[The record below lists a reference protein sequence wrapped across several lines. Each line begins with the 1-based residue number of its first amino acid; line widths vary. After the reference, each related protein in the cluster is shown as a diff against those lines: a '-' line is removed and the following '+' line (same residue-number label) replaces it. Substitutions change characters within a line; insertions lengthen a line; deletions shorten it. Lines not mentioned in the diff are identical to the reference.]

1 VPPRRRPGGPTAL
14 YLTGQMANGGG
25 RSAGKTWRFV
35 ATPTVEGSQAVLRL
49 EGRLGH
55 HGAALLKASCD
66 RLLAQGIDRVA
77 LDLSAVDYMSSAGV
91 RTIDELAAALEA
103 RSGRLRLLNPTEPVK
118 LVLDLSDLTERL
130 TKDE

>member
-1 VPPRRRPGGPTAL
+1 
-14 YLTGQMANGGG
+14 
-25 RSAGKTWRFV
+25 
-35 ATPTVEGSQAVLRL
+35 
-49 EGRLGH
+49 
-55 HGAALLKASCD
+55 
-66 RLLAQGIDRVA
+66 
-77 LDLSAVDYMSSAGV
+77 VDYMSSAGV

>member
-1 VPPRRRPGGPTAL
+1 VPPRRPPGGPTAL
-14 YLTGQMANGGG
+14 YQTGQMTNGGG
-25 RSAGKTWRFV
+25 RSGGKTWRFV

-49 EGRLGH
+49 EGRLGY

-66 RLLAQGIDRVA
+66 RLLAEGIDRVA

-103 RSGRLRLLNPTEPVK
+103 RSGRLRLLNLTEPVK